1 MNYILATL
9 AEIKLEVQYRLWA
22 SQFNNLEEYENFGEF
37 IQDAQW
43 YSREM
48 IDGIKFSANHD
59 Y

>member
-1 MNYILATL
+1 MNYILAAI

-22 SQFNNLEEYENFGEF
+22 SQFNKLETYENFGEF

-43 YSREM
+43 YSRDM
-48 IDGIKFSANHD
+48 IASIKFSAKDD

>member
-9 AEIKLEVQYRLWA
+9 AEIRLEVQYRLWA
-22 SQFNNLEEYENFGEF
+22 SQFNNLETYENFGDF
-37 IQDAQW
+37 IRDAQW

-48 IDGIKFSANHD
+48 IDGIKFSANSN

>member
-9 AEIKLEVQYRLWA
+9 AEIRLEVQYRLWA
-22 SQFNNLEEYENFGEF
+22 SQFNNLETYENFGDF
-37 IQDAQW
+37 IRDAQW

-48 IDGIKFSANHD
+48 IDGIKFSANYD